1 MYKKFIAD
9 LMTINPQMKVIG
21 FTASPFRLSS
31 GRLDEGDGAI
41 FGRVAY
47 EIGILELIER
57 GFLCPPVTKAMHT
70 HFDLTGV
77 HTRGGEFVPSELAGA
92 VDVDEV
98 TQSAVDEIV
107 SYGRDRKAWIAFGA
121 SVEHALHIRDAI
133 RARGFSCE
141 TVTGKTPAAERAAII
156 ESFKRGYIR
165 CLTNVEVLT
174 TGFDAPAV
182 DLLAVLRPTQSAG
195 LWLQMIGRGTRLSP
209 GKDNCLVLDF
219 GQNAARFGPIDQ
231 ITGKRKAASAGGD
244 APVKECPECES
255 ILATAV
261 RVCPDCGFEFPPPE
275 TIIDSTASTAPMLS
289 SQIVPEWVEV
299 SKVAYAKHEK
309 AGKPPSLRVE
319 YLCGLMRHR
328 EWIGI
333 ESRSDFARKRAW
345 SWWANRSGDNLPINV
360 DSALRES
367 GKLSVPKFIQ
377 VKPAGKYFEI
387 VGYQF

>member
-1 MYKKFIAD
+1 M
-9 LMTINPQMKVIG
+9 
-21 FTASPFRLSS
+21 
-31 GRLDEGDGAI
+31 
-41 FGRVAY
+41 
-47 EIGILELIER
+47 
-57 GFLCPPVTKAMHT
+57 
-70 HFDLTGV
+70 
-77 HTRGGEFVPSELAGA
+77 
-92 VDVDEV
+92 
-98 TQSAVDEIV
+98 
-107 SYGRDRKAWIAFGA
+107 
-121 SVEHALHIRDAI
+121 
-133 RARGFSCE
+133 
-141 TVTGKTPAAERAAII
+141 
-156 ESFKRGYIR
+156 
-165 CLTNVEVLT
+165 
-174 TGFDAPAV
+174 
-182 DLLAVLRPTQSAG
+182 
-195 LWLQMIGRGTRLSP
+195 SP